1 MMSLINSLNLPILA
15 REDLILE
22 STEYNSYSLPDNVQ
36 QIKKINFINAD
47 NFSVYS
53 DVEFYNCEFL
63 TLIESNIN
71 KSGFM
76 NLR

>member
-22 STEYNSYSLPDNVQ
+22 STEYNSYSLPDKVQ
-36 QIKKINFINAD
+36 QIKKINVINAD
-47 NFSVYS
+47 NIIFWR

>member
-22 STEYNSYSLPDNVQ
+22 STEYYSDFLPDNVQ
-36 QIKKINFINAD
+36 QIKKINVINAD
-47 NFSVYS
+47 NIIFWR

-71 KSGFM
+71 QFGFM